1 MEDYFDVDVDA
12 LLEIADLSQKAES
25 AIIECASVLKS
36 LLSHED
42 WHCKEKELIDN
53 DILKIKKVSDQLSI
67 AFSDYAS
74 AVRQISS
81 RYIDFINEE
90 KEDML
95 EIEARIGE
103 FYSLLSTGVVT
114 TVNSGNYTSQSISSI
129 DNIYANAYD
138 SNVMTNMNNG
148 IQLVDF
154 QNLAN
159 GFTIEE

>member
-1 MEDYFDVDVDA
+1 MEDYFDVDIDV

-25 AIIECASVLKS
+25 EISESASVLKT
-36 LLSHED
+36 LISHAD
-42 WHCKEKELIDN
+42 WNCKEKDLIDN
-53 DILKIKKVSDQLSI
+53 DISKIKKVSDQLSM

-90 KEDML
+90 KEEML
-95 EIEARIGE
+95 EIEARVGE
-103 FYSLLSTGVVT
+103 FYALLSTGVVP

-129 DNIYANAYD
+129 DNISANAYD
-138 SNVMTNMNNG
+138 SNVMTNLNKG